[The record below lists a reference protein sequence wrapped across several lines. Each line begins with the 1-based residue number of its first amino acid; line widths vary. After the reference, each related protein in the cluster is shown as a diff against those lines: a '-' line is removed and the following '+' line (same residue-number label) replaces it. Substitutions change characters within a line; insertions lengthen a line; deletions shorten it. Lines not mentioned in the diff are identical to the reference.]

1 MQQNLLLPQAKNMQN
16 FNKIKFKV
24 FFNPT
29 EVLTNQRFVNVKQNL
44 RMVFG
49 IGRNYVRLHPNMPGN
64 FKI

>member
-29 EVLTNQRFVNVKQNL
+29 EVLTNQRVVNVKQNL

-49 IGRNYVRLHPNMPGN
+49 IGKIVRLHPNMPGN